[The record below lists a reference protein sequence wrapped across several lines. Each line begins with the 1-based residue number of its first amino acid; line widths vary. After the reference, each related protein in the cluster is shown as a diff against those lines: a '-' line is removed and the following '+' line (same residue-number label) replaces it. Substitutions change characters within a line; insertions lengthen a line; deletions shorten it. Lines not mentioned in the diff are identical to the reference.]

1 VLSSLPSVPST
12 DGRGELRRRFV
23 EAARRAQIVT
33 LVHRARTEAEL
44 GDLVTA
50 ELCEAFEAEI
60 AFVLAPGDDRRAGVV
75 GAYGLRP
82 DEAERLPAQ
91 GVLDRSIEVPQH
103 FAGPNLL
110 TVGARALVL
119 APFQATT
126 ARGVVGVAR
135 LHDERFGEAEA
146 ALLEAVAENI
156 AHALERLR
164 LGEERDRLYRQAR
177 EQAQAARVIGSI
189 ADGVVLVDDAGVVQ
203 LWNPAAE
210 AITGLQRDAVV
221 GRPLHEG
228 IPAWSAVA
236 DSLRA
241 VREPASS
248 SARATTVPID
258 LRGREL
264 WLSIRAVGFA
274 EGTVYAFH
282 DLTEERRLEQLKAD
296 FIATVS
302 HELRTPLAAVH
313 GAAKTLLRDDVDLG
327 DDVSRQLLA
336 LVSEQSDRLA
346 RMVEDILLASTLESP
361 ELELAT
367 ERVDVSELAA
377 DAIAAARMH
386 AGEQVTLELAAA
398 PSLPQVAADRDKLR
412 QVLVNLV
419 GNAVKYSPAGG
430 RIDVEVRAED
440 GHVAVLV
447 RDEGLGI
454 APSEQNLI
462 FEKFYRADANM
473 TRGVSGSGLGLYISR
488 ELVHR
493 MGGTIS
499 VESEPGEGSTFV
511 VTLPAAVGPGA
522 IASIVNPGGE
532 PGGRLIVSVWRPG
545 RRSLRSNGFRWSLAI
560 TVCGRPPS
568 MLTLTV
574 VQHEVAESQAT

>member
-1 VLSSLPSVPST
+1 MLSSLPSAPQT
-12 DGRGELRRRFV
+12 DGRAELRRRFV

-33 LVHRARTEAEL
+33 LVNRARTEAEL
-44 GDLVTA
+44 GELVTA
-50 ELCEAFEAEI
+50 ELSEAFEAEI
-60 AFVLAPGDDRRAGVV
+60 AFVLAHGEDGHPGIV

-82 DEAERLPAQ
+82 DEAERLPAH
-91 GVLDRSIEVPQH
+91 GVLDRSIEVPQL
-103 FAGPNLL
+103 FQGPDLL
-110 TVGARALVL
+110 SVGARALVL
-119 APFQATT
+119 APFSAAT
-126 ARGVVGVAR
+126 ARGVIGVAR
-135 LHDERFGEAEA
+135 LHDEGFDEAEA
-146 ALLEAVAENI
+146 ALLEAVAASI

-164 LGEERDRLYRQAR
+164 LAEERDRLYRQAH

-210 AITGLQRDAVV
+210 AITGLGRDAVID
-221 GRPLHEG
+221 RPLREA
-228 IPAWSAVA
+228 IPGWAAVA
-236 DSLRA
+236 DSLGA
-241 VREPASS
+241 ASDPASS
-248 SARATTVPID
+248 SARATTLPVDIA
-258 LRGREL
+258 GREV
-264 WLSIRAVGFA
+264 WLSIRAVAFA

-313 GAAKTLLRDDVDLG
+313 GAAKTLLREDVDLG
-327 DDVSRQLLA
+327 HDVSRQLLG

-367 ERVDVSELAA
+367 EQVDVGDLAA
-377 DAIAAARMH
+377 DAVAGARMQ
-386 AGEQVTLELAAA
+386 ASEELVVELAVA
-398 PSLPQVAADRDKLR
+398 PSLPPVAADRDKLR

-419 GNAVKYSPAGG
+419 GNAVKYSPTGG
-430 RIDVEVRAED
+430 CIEVEVKPDA
-440 GHVAVLV
+440 GQVAVVV

-454 APSEQNLI
+454 APSEQSRI

-511 VTLPAAVGPGA
+511 VTLPAAAAARAV
-522 IASIVNPGGE
+522 
-532 PGGRLIVSVWRPG
+532 
-545 RRSLRSNGFRWSLAI
+545 
-560 TVCGRPPS
+560 
-568 MLTLTV
+568 
-574 VQHEVAESQAT
+574 